1 MSDVRADGGVGTRL
15 GLCACVVGSF
25 RSWCPRSW
33 FCSRLRPVHVSV
45 HVSVHVLIYALD
57 HGFFLSF
64 FVERYLS
71 IIHYPPLRRSLSHL
85 SRLPF
90 SFSLSM
96 YAFPRFSDSLAK
108 AICSSTRP
116 AIYVQP
122 RYACMYSIRIAYLYP
137 PSPLRMEIRTMFD
150 IVAAVALCNREACA
164 RMTGACSAQLLAPRP
179 QSQWSPY
186 TVHSLNFLLLHSPS
200 SGRRSDAQDKP
211 STPRCPKIEGSRR
224 VS

>member
-1 MSDVRADGGVGTRL
+1 MPGALLGCLPPACDPPPRSRLAVSDVRADGGVGTRL

-45 HVSVHVLIYALD
+45 HVSVHVPIYAFD

-71 IIHYPPLRRSLSHL
+71 IIHYSPLRRSLSHL

-137 PSPLRMEIRTMFD
+137 PPSSVWKFGP
-150 IVAAVALCNREACA
+150 
-164 RMTGACSAQLLAPRP
+164 CS
-179 QSQWSPY
+179 
-186 TVHSLNFLLLHSPS
+186 TSLPPSPS
-200 SGRRSDAQDKP
+200 VIGRHAL
-211 STPRCPKIEGSRR
+211 
-224 VS
+224 V